1 MAGDQ
6 EPAFKAR
13 PIQLLPVAL
22 GLIVTGA
29 LGAPL
34 ATRQA
39 PAAQVTPFLGDN
51 VPIASLNA
59 VIFVVALAA
68 SATVMFVFIRRGRM
82 KLIRKLVKAAL
93 VIVSFAVVF
102 WYTSSIFQV
111 LGSPIADPLGTI
123 LDTVISILIA
133 ITVGILVFGKRKIG
147 QLAGIIFVGPLTGI
161 FLGYSIGLITAVVL
175 VVALIIYDIFAVFR
189 GPVGALA
196 KRLEPDDLPGA
207 MLTYGELS
215 IGMGDLVFYS
225 LVATVALVNLG
236 WLPFLAAAV
245 GILIGSYIAFKA
257 LAKYEMFP
265 GLPFSLALGVGGMF
279 LAYWLQFL

>member
-1 MAGDQ
+1 MAGAQ

-102 WYTSSIFQV
+102 WYTSSIFQL

-147 QLAGIIFVGPLTGI
+147 QLAGITFVGPLTGI

-245 GILIGSYIAFKA
+245 GILIGSYIGFRA